1 MIKRCNIC
9 ARKLDEQGKC
19 TNEKCPNCLKEKLIS
34 ELESKQ
40 EEQKN
45 E

>member
-9 ARKLDEQGKC
+9 AKKLNEENKC

>member
-1 MIKRCNIC
+1 MTKRCNIC
-9 ARKLDEQGKC
+9 AKTLDEQGKC

>member
-9 ARKLDEQGKC
+9 AKKLNEENKC

-34 ELESKQ
+34 ELEFEQ

>member
-9 ARKLDEQGKC
+9 AKKLDEQGKC

-34 ELESKQ
+34 ELEFEQ

>member
-9 ARKLDEQGKC
+9 AKKLNEKNKC

-34 ELESKQ
+34 ELESEQ

>member
-9 ARKLDEQGKC
+9 AKKLNEENKC

-34 ELESKQ
+34 ELEFSK
-40 EEQKN
+40 
-45 E
+45 

>member
-1 MIKRCNIC
+1 MTKRCNIC
-9 ARKLDEQGKC
+9 AKKLDEQDKC
-19 TNEKCPNCLKEKLIS
+19 TNEKCPNCLKEKLIE

>member
-1 MIKRCNIC
+1 MVKRCNTC
-9 ARKLDEQGKC
+9 AKKLNEQGKC
-19 TNEKCPNCLKEKLIS
+19 TNEKCPNCLKEKLIA

>member
-1 MIKRCNIC
+1 MTKRCNVC
-9 ARKLDEQGKC
+9 AKKLNEGGKC

>member
-9 ARKLDEQGKC
+9 AKKLDEQGKC

-34 ELESKQ
+34 EVKSSNK
-40 EEQKN
+40 
-45 E
+45 

>member
-34 ELESKQ
+34 ELESSK
-40 EEQKN
+40 
-45 E
+45 

>member
-9 ARKLDEQGKC
+9 AKKLDEQGKC